1 MRWCIDFFDKINMV
15 ISMDFNKKSNMNLQK
30 TPDEQDM
37 SGQDPDVNGQ
47 KEMLY
52 LTSIPGMKERLLE
65 GKDAKIEDSEP
76 FKW

>member
-1 MRWCIDFFDKINMV
+1 MRWCIDFFDKINTV

>member
-1 MRWCIDFFDKINMV
+1 
-15 ISMDFNKKSNMNLQK
+15 MNLQK

>member
-1 MRWCIDFFDKINMV
+1 
-15 ISMDFNKKSNMNLQK
+15 MNLQK

-37 SGQDPDVNGQ
+37 SVQDPDVNGQ
-47 KEMLY
+47 KETLY